1 MPDAAFFMEQNMKRL
16 TIILAASLL
25 LIACGKPRHLTFEE
39 QQAYMAKEQCMQE
52 ATNMNPEWPNANN
65 PAWYSY
71 FVMCMNNFGISDK
84 AINRM
89 WY

>member
-1 MPDAAFFMEQNMKRL
+1 MKAMIVL
-16 TIILAASLL
+16 LSMMLL
-25 LIACGKPRHLTFEE
+25 LAACGKPRQLTFEE
-39 QQAYMAKEQCMQE
+39 QQAYMAKQQCMQE

-71 FVMCMNNFGISDK
+71 FVMCMNNFGISDE